1 MLFPAV
7 YNTIKSGWGGGLRG
21 GGWGGAAGELA
32 TDAHEM
38 ESSLAAIK
46 GLGFRASDSEV

>member
-1 MLFPAV
+1 MLFSAV

-21 GGWGGAAGELA
+21 GVGAAGELA
-32 TDAHEM
+32 TDADEM

-46 GLGFRASDSEV
+46 GLGFWASDSEV